1 MTSYINASA
10 EYREANRIEKL
21 KEFIKQHCD
30 YKDTPEDEPFF
41 TNLYFTEDDDL
52 IIGDGSKNEHL
63 KKKLTKKSPKSY
75 IYKGPTPQ
83 YEIKLDDQRCFKSIS
98 CSCPYF
104 IK

>member
-41 TNLYFTEDDDL
+41 TNLYFN
-52 IIGDGSKNEHL
+52 K
-63 KKKLTKKSPKSY
+63 
-75 IYKGPTPQ
+75 
-83 YEIKLDDQRCFKSIS
+83 
-98 CSCPYF
+98 
-104 IK
+104 